1 MLIDPTRQG
10 GTKLPEQL
18 PLLPFEP
25 FIEMDLEL
33 RGLIVEPDLHS
44 VPKGIG
50 NDLFKP
56 GLPLSVADRV
66 KSDFIS

>member
-1 MLIDPTRQG
+1 LLIDPTRQG
-10 GTKLPEQL
+10 SAELLEQL
-18 PLLPFEP
+18 PLLFFEP
-25 FIEMDLEL
+25 LIEMNLKFSA
-33 RGLIVEPDLHS
+33 LIVEPDLHS

-50 NDLFKP
+50 NYLFKP